1 MSPVL
6 GGPDV
11 DASRGRDPRFL
22 LAPRFHTTTSGVIV
36 TPPRARRSH
45 PKALVATTPR
55 VVARWQLLTYA
66 SSRRRWADGPTLG
79 FVIQEKMGEDSVR
92 GTATLA
98 IVLAAL
104 AAIAALGM
112 GSLGMMGP
120 GMMGGYGFPTGAAAG
135 GWAGA
140 MALGWLMMVAF
151 LGAIMVGLVFL
162 VRWAVSA
169 TEPAGRTNDGELPL
183 AILKRRY
190 AAGEIDEATYERMKR
205 ELAA

>member
-1 MSPVL
+1 M
-6 GGPDV
+6 
-11 DASRGRDPRFL
+11 RGR
-22 LAPRFHTTTSGVIV
+22 
-36 TPPRARRSH
+36 
-45 PKALVATTPR
+45 
-55 VVARWQLLTYA
+55 
-66 SSRRRWADGPTLG
+66 
-79 FVIQEKMGEDSVR
+79 
-92 GTATLA
+92 ATLV

-135 GWAGA
+135 GWGWAGA

-169 TEPAGRTNDGELPL
+169 TEPARRANDGELPL